1 MVLILLMIICIQDIG
16 LQLFRLI
23 FENLLPSVWLRNTEQ
38 WFLPVHGHN
47 SPWRCLFFFSFSIK
61 QNSIEKTSF
70 QNSVV
75 FFLYFKMNSISSNT
89 ISEQCTLIQQ
99 QNSFITN
106 EQLDIFFSA
115 IDDEFTKNKEL
126 IANLITEVVRFLQN
140 SNK

>member
-1 MVLILLMIICIQDIG
+1 MFI
-16 LQLFRLI
+16 
-23 FENLLPSVWLRNTEQ
+23 
-38 WFLPVHGHN
+38 
-47 SPWRCLFFFSFSIK
+47 FFSFSIK

-99 QNSFITN
+99 QNSCITN